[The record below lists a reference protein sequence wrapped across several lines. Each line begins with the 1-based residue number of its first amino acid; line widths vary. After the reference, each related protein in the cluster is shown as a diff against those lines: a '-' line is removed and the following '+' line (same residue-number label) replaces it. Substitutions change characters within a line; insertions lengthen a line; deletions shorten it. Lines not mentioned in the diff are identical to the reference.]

1 MLLTFSTLLPWPR
14 GNPDWKIS
22 VHRIDPEAPSI
33 LSKER
38 GCPFVV
44 IGVGGPEGKGL
55 VGRHV
60 YILVG
65 APKELMRAGDGA
77 ALGLC
82 GYSHSAGWS

>member
-22 VHRIDPEAPSI
+22 VHRVDLEALSI
-33 LSKER
+33 LSRESR
-38 GCPFVV
+38 CLFVV

-60 YILVG
+60 YIFIQGKQGVRV
-65 APKELMRAGDGA
+65 ERT
-77 ALGLC
+77 
-82 GYSHSAGWS
+82 